1 MKQDERDERMIQT
14 VRREL
19 DRSTGDLDGAI
30 AGRLAE
36 IRAKAVAE
44 AGRRHFPFL
53 PRWVTVGGVATLTAA
68 AVAGIIWF
76 SSPSVEPV
84 PVAVQDDPEQIELI
98 AANDHI
104 QLYEDIEFYHWLA
117 AQENQ

>member
-1 MKQDERDERMIQT
+1 MRQNERDEIMIQT

-19 DRSTGDLDGAI
+19 DRSTGDLEGTL

-36 IRAKAVAE
+36 IRAGAVTE
-44 AGRRHFPFL
+44 AARRRFPFI

-76 SSPSVEPV
+76 TAPSLEPV
-84 PVAVQDDPEQIELI
+84 PVAVQDDPEQVEMI

-117 AQENQ
+117 AQEKQ